1 MPSQKTVR
9 TLAGLVGLTRA
20 AIGVGAVV
28 APQVTV
34 GGWAGKGVDNP
45 GGTLMTR
52 AFGARDAA
60 LGVGVLLAA
69 LRGAPLK
76 SWLRLSGLCDV
87 ADFGATVAAGDE
99 VGELASLTLGLA
111 ASGAIGS
118 FTLAAWADA

>member
-9 TLAGLVGLTRA
+9 TLASFVGLARA
-20 AIGVGAVV
+20 GVGVGALV
-28 APQVTV
+28 APQLTV
-34 GGWAGKGVDNP
+34 GGWAGEDIETP

-52 AFGARDAA
+52 AFAARDAA
-60 LGVGVLLAA
+60 LGLGVLLAA
-69 LRGAPLK
+69 RRGAPLK

-87 ADFGATVAAGDE
+87 ADFVATAAPGGDI
-99 VGELASLTLGLA
+99 GELAPMTLGLA